1 MEYEVDC
8 QCQMEEI
15 LFQLLAAE
23 CVAAHLRKYYNITTD
38 FQYHQPWDT
47 SLGRIS
53 LAAHRKLYL
62 ISRRES
68 YGIRPGDDV
77 WLVYTDQANS
87 AVLLSFLPL
96 LCLWSFELRGIG

>member
-1 MEYEVDC
+1 MEYEVEC
-8 QCQMEEI
+8 ECQMEEI

-23 CVAAHLRKYYNITTD
+23 CITAHLRKYHHISTD

-47 SLGRIS
+47 SLGHIS

-68 YGIRPGDDV
+68 YGVRSGDEAR
-77 WLVYTDQANS
+77 LVYTD
-87 AVLLSFLPL
+87 
-96 LCLWSFELRGIG
+96 